1 MGGVRGFLL
10 ALAAVVMVVLAS
22 GAPSIAQMIPS
33 TSSAEKPAQVPAPSP
48 NDVKEFL
55 RLLGDP
61 GIQDWLRDSATSQS
75 AGAAAA
81 DVSLRDQIEGQLA
94 KFGKRA
100 RSLALAWNIVPDIPQ
115 VLADQWESELSK
127 SQKVRSLTYILTFLL
142 IGFGLEWLY
151 RRFMDLPL
159 LRIEQSPKDAPLEKL
174 TGAATRAVIIFGGLL
189 VFAIG
194 SIGAFQSFEW
204 HPLVEGLVL
213 DFLTMVLMLRVILAV
228 SLFFQAPYAP
238 ELRLVPYSTPVAKH
252 LHWLARV
259 LALTVVL
266 AVALSFLLARITA
279 LQNMAG
285 DLPAVFLAQTVALAV
300 VVVLVCWGC
309 IWVGFRRTQIL
320 AQSGCEPR
328 LMRFWRNYL
337 TLLVAAVFGTWL
349 IGAFGLMWAV
359 LVIGITV
366 PGVKLLVAW
375 IDHFFDQSTTALY
388 DAHKAKAQAELDAF
402 IAAEEAKAAEEAT
415 AAAAAAQDAGPV
427 EAAEVAVVETGAL
440 APIEP
445 EFHDPYATTRP
456 IVQRAA
462 RFVVLLGAVFAL
474 AAAWGVNIFALSED
488 RSVGGRALEV
498 LVDSF
503 VALLFADLVWTWAK
517 TVIDKRLADYEPPVD
532 GQAPGPEARMITL
545 LPLLR
550 TILLVTLLTMVS
562 LSVLTSLGV
571 NIAPILAGAGI
582 LGIAIGFGTQSL
594 VRDIVAGIFFL
605 IDDAFRLGEYIE
617 IGELVGT
624 VEGISI
630 RSMRIR
636 HHRGKV
642 HTVPYGELKSL
653 TNHSRDWVI
662 MKLEFRVPFDTD
674 LMLVKKLIK
683 KVGAELAANEHYGPS
698 ILSTLKSQGVRRM
711 EEFNMVVGVKF
722 MTKPG
727 EQWLVRRD
735 AYQKVRDIFEANGIR
750 MAERNV
756 KVEIAGGEHLSEETR
771 QAVAGAAQDAIQGPS
786 GPPKPIP
793 DEP

>member
-1 MGGVRGFLL
+1 MNRLASVVRALLVFMALSTGVLAVP
-10 ALAAVVMVVLAS
+10 ALA
-22 GAPSIAQMIPS
+22 QML
-33 TSSAEKPAQVPAPSP
+33 PAPQTTQAPAEMAQASP
-48 NDVKEFL
+48 NDIKEL
-55 RLLGDP
+55 MRLLADP
-61 GIQDWLRDSATSQS
+61 QIQNWLQESASPAIDANTS
-75 AGAAAA
+75 A
-81 DVSLRDQIEGQLA
+81 DNQSLRQKIETRLA
-94 KFGKRA
+94 AFAERVQALG
-100 RSLALAWNIVPDIPQ
+100 LAWQILPRIPE
-115 VLADQWESELSK
+115 VLSTHWERQLSPA
-127 SQKVRSLTYILTFLL
+127 QKVRSLTYILTFLV

-151 RRFMDLPL
+151 RRYMDLVL
-159 LRIEQSPKDAPLEKL
+159 LRIELAPKEAPLQKL
-174 TGAATRAVIIFGGLL
+174 AGAATRAAIISGGLL

-194 SIGAFQSFEW
+194 SIGTFEMFIW
-204 HPLVEGLVL
+204 HPLVQSVVL
-213 DFLTMVLMLRVILAV
+213 DFLTLVLVVRAV
-228 SLFFQAPYAP
+228 LTLSLFLQAPFAP
-238 ELRLVPYSTPVAKH
+238 ELRLVPYCTPVARH
-252 LHWLARV
+252 LHRLLRVLSVIVGMAVVLSLLLARMSAFQDMEAD
-259 LALTVVL
+259 LQAVVL
-266 AVALSFLLARITA
+266 AQSVVLAGLVLLAA
-279 LQNMAG
+279 W
-285 DLPAVFLAQTVALAV
+285 V
-300 VVVLVCWGC
+300 C
-309 IWVGFRRTQIL
+309 IWFGFRRV
-320 AQSGCEPR
+320 PR
-328 LMRFWRNYL
+328 LTAAPCDPVVTRFWRTYA
-337 TLLVAAVFGTWL
+337 VVWVGAVFGCWL
-349 IGAFGLMWAV
+349 IGAFAVMWS
-359 LVIGITV
+359 LVIVGIVV
-366 PGVKLLVAW
+366 PGLKLLAAW
-375 IDHFFDQSTTALY
+375 IDHFFDQSTAALHEE
-388 DAHKAKAQAELDAF
+388 HKAEAAAEL
-402 IAAEEAKAAEEAT
+402 AAY
-415 AAAAAAQDAGPV
+415 
-427 EAAEVAVVETGAL
+427 EAAEVARQAEVTAETDEPAL
-440 APIEP
+440 AVEPPAVP
-445 EFHDPYATTRP
+445 EFHDPYTTTRP
-456 IVQRAA
+456 IVKRAA
-462 RFVVLLGAVFAL
+462 RFVLLIAAVLAL
-474 AAAWGVNIFALSED
+474 ASAWGVTIFSLSQD
-488 RSVGGRALEV
+488 RSMTGRALEV

-517 TVIDKRLADYEPPVD
+517 TVIDKRIADYEPPVD

-562 LSVLTSLGV
+562 LSVLTALGV

-617 IGELVGT
+617 VGDLVGT
-624 VEGISI
+624 VESISI

-683 KVGAELAANEHYGPS
+683 KVGAELKANEHYGPS

-756 KVEIAGGEHLSEETR
+756 KVEIAGGEHLDPEA
-771 QAVAGAAQDAIQGPS
+771 QKAVAGAAQDAIDKPA
-786 GPPKPIP
+786 GPPKPVP

>member
-1 MGGVRGFLL
+1 MGGLRAYFL
-10 ALAAVVMVVLAS
+10 ALVAVFLVALS
-22 GAPSIAQMIPS
+22 GGTPSVAQMIPS
-33 TSSAEKPAQVPAPSP
+33 TSSAQEPATVPAPSP

-61 GIQDWLRDSATSQS
+61 GIQDWLRESATSQT
-75 AGAAAA
+75 AAAVSA

-94 KFGKRA
+94 QFGKRA
-100 RSLALAWNIVPDIPQ
+100 RSLALAWSIVPDIPQ
-115 VLADQWESELSK
+115 VLADQWESELST

-159 LRIEQSPKDAPLEKL
+159 LRLEQAPKDAPLEKL

-213 DFLTMVLMLRVILAV
+213 DFLTMVLMLRIILAV

-266 AVALSFLLARITA
+266 AIALSFVLARLTA
-279 LQNMAG
+279 FQDMAG
-285 DLPAVFLAQTVALAV
+285 DLPAVFLAQTVALAI
-300 VVVLVCWGC
+300 VVVLVSWGC

-349 IGAFGLMWAV
+349 IGAFGLMWAI
-359 LVIGITV
+359 LVIGMTV
-366 PGVKLLVAW
+366 PGVKLLVLW

-388 DAHKAKAQAELDAF
+388 EAHKAKAQAELDAF
-402 IAAEEAKAAEEAT
+402 MAAEAEKAAEADT
-415 AAAAAAQDAGPV
+415 VSGGDVAGDAQAMTEIAPIP
-427 EAAEVAVVETGAL
+427 
-440 APIEP
+440 PIEP

-488 RSVGGRALEV
+488 RSLGGRALEV

-674 LMLVKKLIK
+674 LMLVKKLVK

-771 QAVAGAAQDAIQGPS
+771 QAVAGAAQDAVQGPS

>member
-1 MGGVRGFLL
+1 MGRLRGGLL
-10 ALAAVVMVVLAS
+10 ALVVAVAMVLS
-22 GAPSIAQMIPS
+22 GAAPSMAQMVPS
-33 TSSAEKPAQVPAPSP
+33 TGNAQETAPVPAPSP

-61 GIQDWLRDSATSQS
+61 GIQDWLRESATSQNTS
-75 AGAAAA
+75 DASA
-81 DVSLRDQIEGQLA
+81 DVSFRDQIEGQLA

-115 VLADQWESELSK
+115 VLADQWESELST

-213 DFLTMVLMLRVILAV
+213 DFLTMVLMLRIILAV

-266 AVALSFLLARITA
+266 AVALSFVLARMTA
-279 LQNMAG
+279 VQDMAG
-285 DLPAVFLAQTVALAV
+285 DLPAVFLAQTVALAL
-300 VVVLVCWGC
+300 VVVLVSWGC
-309 IWVGFRRTQIL
+309 IWIGFRRTQIL
-320 AQSGCEPR
+320 AQGGCEPR

-349 IGAFGLMWAV
+349 IGAFGLMWAI

-366 PGVKLLVAW
+366 PGIKLLVVW

-388 DAHKAKAQAELDAF
+388 EAHKAKAQAELDAF
-402 IAAEEAKAAEEAT
+402 MAAEEAKAAER
-415 AAAAAAQDAGPV
+415 DADPV
-427 EAAEVAVVETGAL
+427 EGDEAGAVVETAAL

-488 RSVGGRALEV
+488 RSLGGRALEV

-550 TILLVTLLTMVS
+550 TILLITLLTMVS

-674 LMLVKKLIK
+674 LMLVKKLVK

-771 QAVAGAAQDAIQGPS
+771 QAVAGAAQDAVQGPS